1 MALAR
6 KSPLFESEAERRGKI
21 ASDTPGEYH
30 FSDQLD
36 AVRLIQAN
44 VRQAKTP
51 YKKLA
56 EGGGMA
62 GSTVG
67 NMASG
72 KTKWPRWSTMFGLV
86 AVMDLE
92 VVVRRKPK

>member
-1 MALAR
+1 MARAAR
-6 KSPLFESEAERRGKI
+6 KPLFESEAERRGKI

-30 FSDQLD
+30 FDDQFD
-36 AVRLIQAN
+36 AVKLIQAN
-44 VRQAKTP
+44 VRQARMP

-56 EGGGMA
+56 EGGNMS

-72 KTKWPRWSTMFGLV
+72 KTRFPRWSTMFGLV
-86 AVMDLE
+86 GVMGLE
-92 VVVRRKPK
+92 VLVRRKPK